1 VVKIIGKNRAPG
13 NSEDE
18 NRFEIRNFDDL
29 VFEHRNREY
38 GAYQLRRKYF
48 RVLLGGLILS
58 SSIGILSVLIPFLAR
73 PREDRIISVG
83 GGYSVSVRMDNL
95 APPPEQIYVPPA
107 PPPPEA
113 AKMPETVQYVP
124 PVVVDTVLADEA
136 TQVATDVALASKEN
150 MIPEGSGSGFGDS
163 LIPGVD
169 GSGLEEPLFIVEVM
183 PTFKGGDLTRFR
195 EWVGKRTNYPAEAM
209 EKKIRGTV
217 FLTFIVEKDGSVS
230 NVTVLKGVDPLL
242 DEEAVK
248 AISDSPKW
256 SPGLQRGQP
265 VRVRFQIPLT
275 FQY

>member
-1 VVKIIGKNRAPG
+1 MIQNKTLK
-13 NSEDE
+13 EDSTDKP
-18 NRFEIRNFDDL
+18 FEINSFDDL

-48 RVLLGGLILS
+48 RVLLGGVIFS
-58 SSIGILSVLIPFLAR
+58 ASIGILAVLIPFLAR
-73 PREDRIISVG
+73 PREDRILTGG
-83 GGYSVSVRMDNL
+83 GGYSVSVKMENL
-95 APPPEQIYVPPA
+95 TQPPDQIYVPPA

-113 AKMPETVQYVP
+113 SKVPETVQYVP
-124 PVVVDTVLADEA
+124 PVVVDTILPSQS
-136 TQVATDVALASKEN
+136 TQVATDIALASQEN
-150 MIPEGSGSGFGDS
+150 VIPDGTGSGFGDS
-163 LIPGVD
+163 LIPGGD
-169 GSGLEEPLFIVEVM
+169 GTGSEEPLFLVEVM
-183 PTFKGGDLTRFR
+183 PTFKGGDLTKFR
-195 EWVGKRTNYPAEAM
+195 EWVAKRTNYPAAAM
-209 EKKIRGTV
+209 ENKIRGTV

-230 NVTVLKGVDPLL
+230 NVTVLKGVHPLL